1 MKVILI
7 PGLGYSCELFQRLHF
22 PHLETRCLNWL
33 EPQAGESLNAY
44 ANRFVVHYSF
54 PDEPVVLIGHSFG
67 GILAQEIASLFPVQ
81 QIILLSSIQSRK
93 ELPMGFRII
102 APMGI
107 HHLFTKEAS
116 FVTLPFWG
124 ASHGF
129 DSEETRQLFRNM
141 VSTYSNRYLQWAL
154 KTLSMW
160 RSPNIPSSTN
170 ITQIHGTLDRTFP
183 VRLIQQPDIL
193 VEKAG
198 HIMVYK
204 QAEKLNKLILNTLS
218 IE

>member
-1 MKVILI
+1 MRVLLI
-7 PGLGYSCELFQRLHF
+7 PGLGYSCELFQGLHL
-22 PHLETRCLNWL
+22 PRLETRCLNWI
-33 EPQAGESLNAY
+33 EPLAGESLNAY
-44 ANRFVVHYSF
+44 AKRFVGYYSF
-54 PDEPVVLIGHSFG
+54 PNEPIVLIGHSFG

-81 QIILLSSIQSRK
+81 QIILLSSIRSRN

-102 APMGI
+102 APMRI

-116 FVTLPFWG
+116 FLTLPFWG

-141 VSTYSNRYLQWAL
+141 VGTYSNRYLQWAL
-154 KTLSMW
+154 KSLSIW
-160 RSPNIPSSTN
+160 RSPETPSNTN

-183 VRLIQQPDIL
+183 VGRIQQPDIL
-193 VEKAG
+193 VENAG

-204 QAEKLNKLILNTLS
+204 QAEKLSKLILKTLS